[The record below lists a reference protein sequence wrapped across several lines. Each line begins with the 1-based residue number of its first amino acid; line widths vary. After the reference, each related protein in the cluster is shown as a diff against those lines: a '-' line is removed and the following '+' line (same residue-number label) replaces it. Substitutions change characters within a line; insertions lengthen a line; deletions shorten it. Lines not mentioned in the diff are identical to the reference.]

1 MATLAMFSN
10 IQLKQVKEMND
21 HIEAKA
27 SRQAN
32 IAIRNHWMQSK
43 QSKFYLSEY
52 NRIKDHIG
60 NNVLIPNTTLDIVK
74 KRKKVLEKL
83 GARGLDIGV

>member
-1 MATLAMFSN
+1 MLKRYSD

-43 QSKFYLSEY
+43 QSKFYQTEY
-52 NRIKDHIG
+52 SRIRDYIG

-74 KRKKVLEKL
+74 KRKKVLDKL

>member
-1 MATLAMFSN
+1 MLARYSKL
-10 IQLKQVKEMND
+10 QLQQVKEMND

-43 QSKFYLSEY
+43 QSKFYQTEY

-60 NNVLIPNTTLDIVK
+60 NNVLIPNTALDIVK
-74 KRKKVLEKL
+74 KRKQVLEKL

>member
-1 MATLAMFSN
+1 MLARYSK
-10 IQLKQVKEMND
+10 IPLQQVKEMND

-43 QSKFYLSEY
+43 QSKFYQTGY
-52 NRIKDHIG
+52 NRIRNHLGD
-60 NNVLIPNTTLDIVK
+60 NVLIPNTTLEIVK
-74 KRKKVLEKL
+74 KRKQVLEKL

>member
-1 MATLAMFSN
+1 MLARYSK
-10 IQLKQVKEMND
+10 IQLKQVNEMND

-32 IAIRNHWMQSK
+32 IAIRNQWMQSK
-43 QSKFYLSEY
+43 QSNLYQTEY
-52 NRIKDHIG
+52 NRVRHHIG
-60 NNVLIPNTTLDIVK
+60 RNGVLPNQTLDIVK

-83 GARGLDIGV
+83 GARGSDIGI

>member
-1 MATLAMFSN
+1 MLARYSK
-10 IQLKQVKEMND
+10 IQLKHVKEMND

-32 IAIRNHWMQSK
+32 ILIRSQCMQAQ
-43 QSKFYLSEY
+43 QSTFCQTEY
-52 NRIKDHIG
+52 NRIRDHIG

-74 KRKKVLEKL
+74 KREQVLEKL

>member
-1 MATLAMFSN
+1 MLAKYSKL
-10 IQLKQVKEMND
+10 QLHQVKEMND

-43 QSKFYLSEY
+43 QSKFYQTEY
-52 NRIKDHIG
+52 NRIRGHIS
-60 NNVLIPNTTLDIVK
+60 NNVLIPNTTLEIVK
-74 KRKKVLEKL
+74 KRKKFWTS
-83 GARGLDIGV
+83 

>member
-1 MATLAMFSN
+1 MAMLAKFSN
-10 IQLKQVKEMND
+10 LQLQQVKEMND

-43 QSKFYLSEY
+43 QSKCYQTEY
-52 NRIKDHIG
+52 NRIRNHLG
-60 NNVLIPNTTLDIVK
+60 NNVLIPNTTLEIVK
-74 KRKKVLEKL
+74 KRKTVLEKL

>member
-1 MATLAMFSN
+1 MLKRYSD

-43 QSKFYLSEY
+43 QSEFYQSEY

-60 NNVLIPNTTLDIVK
+60 NNVLTPNTTLDIVK

>member
-1 MATLAMFSN
+1 MLARYSK
-10 IQLKQVKEMND
+10 IQLKQLKEMND

-32 IAIRNHWMQSK
+32 IVIRNQWMQAK
-43 QSKFYLSEY
+43 QSKFCETEY
-52 NRIKDHIG
+52 NRIRDHLG
-60 NNVLIPNTTLDIVK
+60 NNVLIPNTTLEIVK
-74 KRKKVLEKL
+74 KRKNVLEKL

>member
-1 MATLAMFSN
+1 
-10 IQLKQVKEMND
+10 MND

-32 IAIRNHWMQSK
+32 IMIRNQWMQSK
-43 QSKFYLSEY
+43 QSNFYQTEY
-52 NRIKDHIG
+52 NIIRHHLG
-60 NNVLIPNTTLDIVK
+60 NNVLLPNTTLDIVK
-74 KRKKVLEKL
+74 ERNKVLEKL

>member
-1 MATLAMFSN
+1 MLARYSK
-10 IQLKQVKEMND
+10 IQLHHVKEMND

-32 IAIRNHWMQSK
+32 IAVRNHWMQSK
-43 QSKFYLSEY
+43 QSKFYQTEY
-52 NRIKDHIG
+52 NRIRGHTS
-60 NNVLIPNTTLDIVK
+60 NNVLI
-74 KRKKVLEKL
+74 RKKVLEKL

>member
-1 MATLAMFSN
+1 MLARSSK

-27 SRQAN
+27 SIQAN
-32 IAIRNHWMQSK
+32 ITLRNQWMQSK
-43 QSKFYLSEY
+43 QSKFYQTEY
-52 NRIKDHIG
+52 NRIRHHLG

>member
-1 MATLAMFSN
+1 MLKRYSD

-32 IAIRNHWMQSK
+32 IAIRNHWMKSK
-43 QSKFYLSEY
+43 QSNFYQTEY
-52 NRIKDHIG
+52 NRIRNHLD
-60 NNVLIPNTTLDIVK
+60 NNVLIQNTTLDIVK

>member
-1 MATLAMFSN
+1 MLKRYSD

-27 SRQAN
+27 SIQAN
-32 IAIRNHWMQSK
+32 IAIRNQWMQSK
-43 QSKFYLSEY
+43 QYKFDQSEY
-52 NRIKDHIG
+52 NRIKYHIG
-60 NNVLIPNTTLDIVK
+60 NNVVIPNTTLDIVK
-74 KRKKVLEKL
+74 KRKHVLEKL